1 MMIEKL
7 RRWFLRNRRNLP
19 WRENRTPYRVWISEV
34 MLQQTRAEVVIDY
47 FERWMERFPSISCVA
62 DAELEDIIKAWEGLG
77 YYSRARN
84 IHTSARA
91 MRAKFPET
99 YDELIALKGFG
110 EYTVGAV
117 LSFAFKKKQPA
128 IDGNVSRVLSRLFA
142 VKEEISSSAAKKQ
155 IVGYAWKILPE
166 KAPWEITEGLIELG
180 ALVCKKKPLCEKCPL
195 RSSCRAFKEGVAE
208 ALPRKKPK
216 KAVEILNR
224 SVAVIES
231 PFGLLVEKK
240 EEGRVMADLWEFPYR
255 DLPFNWKTFH
265 LSLTKGAALAPCTH
279 TFTRFKALLSPTYY
293 KVDNPFAIPGFTWV
307 NRRAIVEL
315 PFSSGHK
322 KILHSVL
329 KLDIS
334 L

>member
-1 MMIEKL
+1 MIEQL
-7 RRWFLRNRRNLP
+7 RRWFLRNRRSLP

-47 FERWMERFPSISCVA
+47 FKRWMERFPSISSVA
-62 DAELEDIIKAWEGLG
+62 DAELEDVIKAWEGLG

-84 IHTSARA
+84 IHTAARE
-91 MRAKFPET
+91 MRAKFPDT
-99 YDELIALKGFG
+99 YDDLIALKGFG

-117 LSFAFKKKQPA
+117 LSFAFRQRHPA

-155 IVGYAWKILPE
+155 IAEHAWKILPE
-166 KAPWEITEGLIELG
+166 KSPWEITEGLIELG

-195 RSSCRAFKEGVAE
+195 RSSCLAHKQGIAGE
-208 ALPRKKPK
+208 LPIKKPK
-216 KAVEILNR
+216 RAVEILNR

-231 PFGLLVEKK
+231 PSGLLVGKK
-240 EEGRVMADLWEFPYR
+240 EAGRVMADLWEFPYR
-255 DLPFNWKTFH
+255 DVPFNWETFH
-265 LSLTKGAALAPCTH
+265 LSLKKGTALNPCAH

-293 KVDNPFAIPGFTWV
+293 KVDRPFSIPGFTWV
-307 NRRAIVEL
+307 KRSDVIEL

-322 KILHSVL
+322 RVLYNVL
-329 KLDIS
+329 KF
-334 L
+334 